1 MDTHRVNAIVPAGS
15 GTKAKDS
22 PESLENICGVSNK
35 ALIPVEGKILV
46 EYVVDALKGCK
57 FVDKIVVVGP
67 VGDLAPALHAK
78 VEQIIPPRDS
88 MLDNGLAG
96 VDALAAELPVLLA
109 TADAPLLQ
117 SSHIDTFLG
126 ACDSHDAQMLWPII
140 NKNLNDEKFP
150 GTKRTYVRLKEAT
163 FTGGNLLLADPAILH
178 KNRELY
184 AQVLASRKSPL
195 KLFSILGFVFIAK
208 FILSQA
214 GLPVLPISALEQRI
228 GEILGGI
235 RVKGILCPDPEVGI
249 DVDKMEDLELVKNAI
264 KKGMKA
270 Q

>member
-35 ALIPVEGKILV
+35 ALIAVSGKILV

-88 MLDNGLAG
+88 MLDNAVAG
-96 VDALAAELPVLLA
+96 VEALPLDVPTLVV
-109 TADAPLLQ
+109 TADAPLLTP
-117 SSHIDTFLG
+117 SHFDWLVST
-126 ACDSHDAQMLWPII
+126 CRDQDAKIFWPII
-140 NKNLNDEKFP
+140 NKIQNEEKFP
-150 GTKRTYVRLKEAT
+150 GTKRTYVRLNEGT
-163 FTGGNLLLADPAILH
+163 FTGGNFILCDPAIFLSH
-178 KNRELY
+178 RELLLNVV
-184 AQVLASRKSPL
+184 AARKSPL
-195 KLFSILGFVFIAK
+195 NLFRILGFAFVLK
-208 FILSQA
+208 FLLTQLGI
-214 GLPVLPISALEQRI
+214 PVLTIADLEKRI

-235 RVKGILCPDPEVGI
+235 KVKGVLCPDPEVGI
-249 DVDKMEDLELVKNAI
+249 DVDKVEDLEMVRQVLKSS
-264 KKGMKA
+264 K
-270 Q
+270 